1 MEGSQE
7 RQQQRQSQQQHERKG
22 RPPPAEPDDMRSWLV
37 AVACGWNLLWSSLF
51 RRSTGVIYVALVG
64 AFGATREQSSWVLS
78 VGTSIAWLI
87 GPLVGFL
94 TKHVPLMAL
103 SFTGSFVTAVSAIGC
118 AFAGDMTAVFLLLGI
133 CSGIGNG
140 IGMSTNDVIIGKYF
154 KRYRGSGNGIYYT
167 GGTLAGFAFPQ
178 ILHLLLQE
186 YGFTGA
192 FLITGG
198 LMLNALSVC
207 IIFKTPPW
215 EARAKISRATASAN
229 TSSDGEQRRGSAANL
244 ERSTQVATIDGTY
257 KAVIEA
263 GTSANDEHNGNKSR
277 DVRLKPSLKCTSIL
291 QSSEDFGSYVNVSL
305 PDNQAAIVGVCTR
318 ETSDGRAPA
327 AANSTATTRELPP
340 CPKPIQFGRI
350 SFRFLKRKQS
360 GGGDA
365 PYSRLDGAYKIQ
377 DGEVGST
384 GNHGG
389 AVAPPWSVSEPEVKI
404 QYSEVGSTGNN
415 SGVAPPWSVSEPEVM
430 IANGCPEAVAV
441 DAAVKGL
448 CRQTSVR
455 QDALEASGNAGGS
468 SYWSFLRAPVFYMVA
483 VTCAFSVYTLLVLM
497 ILVDF
502 AIEKGFTR
510 RDGAVFLSVSAIGD
524 ACARLV
530 AGALSDRAF
539 CDRRVLISASAMLT
553 GALCVAMPS
562 MRPDRYAVAVLMCA
576 LLGSTNGTVAVL
588 FVPVLADQLGVE
600 NLGLSSGITRFG
612 MGLAYMACPKI
623 TGYYKDE
630 IGSYDGLLHMISIG
644 SFLVCVMWTT
654 DFIYRHLKRCRTN
667 SAS

>member
-1 MEGSQE
+1 MEGSQGS
-7 RQQQRQSQQQHERKG
+7 QQLQQCQQQHERKG
-22 RPPPAEPDDMRSWLV
+22 RPPPAEPDDSRSWLV
-37 AVACGWNLLWSSLF
+37 AVACGWNLLWSSLI
-51 RRSTGVIYVALVG
+51 RRSTGVIYVALVH

-103 SFTGSFVTAVSAIGC
+103 SFTGSLVTALSAIGC

-140 IGMSTNDVIIGKYF
+140 IGISTNDVIIGKYF

-178 ILHLLLQE
+178 IMHLLLQE
-186 YGFTGA
+186 YGFMGA

-215 EARAKISRATASAN
+215 EASKSARVKVSPATAPAN
-229 TSSDGEQRRGSAANL
+229 TSGDGEQRRGSAANL
-244 ERSTQVATIDGTY
+244 ERSGRVATINGTY

-263 GTSANDEHNGNKSR
+263 GTSANAEHNGTKSR
-277 DVRLKPSLKCTSIL
+277 DVRLKPSLKNTSIL
-291 QSSEDFGSYVNVSL
+291 QSCEHFASYANGSS
-305 PDNQAAIVGVCTR
+305 PDNQAGIVGVSTR
-318 ETSDGRAPA
+318 EISDRRAPA
-327 AANSTATTRELPP
+327 VANGKTTTREFPP

-350 SFRFLKRKQS
+350 SFGFLKRKQS
-360 GGGDA
+360 GDGNT
-365 PYSRLDGAYKIQ
+365 PSYSHLDGAYKIKNS
-377 DGEVGST
+377 GIGST
-384 GNHGG
+384 GNHS
-389 AVAPPWSVSEPEVKI
+389 AVAPPWSVSEPEVI
-404 QYSEVGSTGNN
+404 
-415 SGVAPPWSVSEPEVM
+415 

-441 DAAVKGL
+441 LTAVKGL
-448 CRQTSVR
+448 CRQTSAR
-455 QDALEASGNAGGS
+455 PDALEASGDGGGS
-468 SYWSFLRAPVFYMVA
+468 SHWSFLRAHVFYMVA
-483 VTCAFSVYTLLVLM
+483 VTYTFSVYTLLVLM

-502 AIEKGFTR
+502 AVDKGFTP

-539 CDRRVLISASAMLT
+539 CDRRVLMSASAMLT

-562 MRPDRYAVAVLMCA
+562 MRPDRYAVTAFMCA
-576 LLGSTNGTVAVL
+576 LFGLSNGTVIVM
-588 FVPVLADQLGVE
+588 FGPVLADQLGVE
-600 NLGLSSGITRFG
+600 NLGLSSGVTRFV
-612 MGLAYMACPKI
+612 MGLAYLACPKI

-630 IGSYDGLLHMISIG
+630 VGSYDGLFYMISIG
-644 SFLVCVMWTT
+644 SFLLCLMWTA
-654 DFIYRHLKRCRTN
+654 DFIYRHFKRCRMN

>member
-7 RQQQRQSQQQHERKG
+7 CQQLRQPPQQRERQR
-22 RPPPAEPDDMRSWLV
+22 RPPPAGPDGPRSWLV
-37 AVACGWNLLWSSLF
+37 AVACGWNLLWSSLV
-51 RRSTGVIYVALVG
+51 RRSSGVIYVALVR

-103 SFTGSFVTAVSAIGC
+103 SFTGSLVTAVSAIGC

-140 IGMSTNDVIIGKYF
+140 IGMPTNDVIIGKYF

-167 GGTLAGFAFPQ
+167 GGTLAGFAFPP

-186 YGFTGA
+186 YGFMGA

-198 LMLNALSVC
+198 LMLNALSAC
-207 IIFKTPPW
+207 IMFKVPPW
-215 EARAKISRATASAN
+215 EASKSTRTKISPATAAAN
-229 TSSDGEQRRGSAANL
+229 TSGDREQRRGSAANL
-244 ERSTQVATIDGTY
+244 ERSERVAAINDTDKTVID
-257 KAVIEA
+257 A
-263 GTSANDEHNGNKSR
+263 GTSAGAELSGTKLK
-277 DVRLKPSLKCTSIL
+277 DVRSKPSPKSTSIL
-291 QSSEDFGSYVNVSL
+291 KSCEDFVSYANGSS
-305 PDNQAAIVGVCTR
+305 PDNRADIVGVSTR
-318 ETSDGRAPA
+318 EISDGRTPA
-327 AANSTATTRELPP
+327 VANSTTTTCEYPP

-360 GGGDA
+360 GDGDT
-365 PYSRLDGAYKIQ
+365 PSYSSLDGAYNIQ
-377 DGEVGST
+377 HGETGST
-384 GNHGG
+384 RNNS
-389 AVAPPWSVSEPEVKI
+389 AVAPPWSVSEPEV
-404 QYSEVGSTGNN
+404 V
-415 SGVAPPWSVSEPEVM
+415 VVS
-430 IANGCPEAVAV
+430 GCPEVVAV

-448 CRQTSVR
+448 CRQTSAGPN
-455 QDALEASGNAGGS
+455 ALQANGDGGDS
-468 SYWSFLRAPVFYMVA
+468 SHWSFLRAPVFYMVA

-502 AIEKGFTR
+502 AVEKGFTR

-539 CDRRVLISASAMLT
+539 CDRRVLMSANAMLT
-553 GALCVAMPS
+553 GALCASLPT
-562 MRPDRYAVAVLMCA
+562 MRPDRYAVTVLMCA
-576 LLGSTNGTVAVL
+576 VLGCTSGTVAVL

-600 NLGLSSGITRFG
+600 NLGLSSGVTRFV
-612 MGLAYMACPKI
+612 MGLAYLVCPKI
-623 TGYYKDE
+623 TGYFKDE
-630 IGSYDGLLHMISIG
+630 IGSYDGLLYIISIG
-644 SFLVCVMWTT
+644 SVFVCLMWTT
-654 DFIYRHLKRCRTN
+654 DFIYRLIKRRPTT

>member
-1 MEGSQE
+1 
-7 RQQQRQSQQQHERKG
+7 
-22 RPPPAEPDDMRSWLV
+22 
-37 AVACGWNLLWSSLF
+37 
-51 RRSTGVIYVALVG
+51 
-64 AFGATREQSSWVLS
+64 
-78 VGTSIAWLI
+78 
-87 GPLVGFL
+87 
-94 TKHVPLMAL
+94 MAL
-103 SFTGSFVTAVSAIGC
+103 SFAGSLVTAVSAIGC

-192 FLITGG
+192 FLIAGG

-215 EARAKISRATASAN
+215 EVSKSARAKISPVTAPAN
-229 TSSDGEQRRGSAANL
+229 TSGDGEQRRGSAANL
-244 ERSTQVATIDGTY
+244 ERSAQVATINGTY

-263 GTSANDEHNGNKSR
+263 GTSANDEHNGTKSR
-277 DVRLKPSLKCTSIL
+277 DVRLKPSLKNTSIS
-291 QSSEDFGSYVNVSL
+291 QSCEDFGSYANVSS
-305 PDNQAAIVGVCTR
+305 PDNQAGIVDMSTR

-340 CPKPIQFGRI
+340 RPKPIQFGRI

-360 GGGDA
+360 GGGDT
-365 PYSRLDGAYKIQ
+365 PSYSRFDGAYKIQ

-384 GNHGG
+384 GSNS
-389 AVAPPWSVSEPEVKI
+389 AVAPPWSVSEPEVI
-404 QYSEVGSTGNN
+404 
-415 SGVAPPWSVSEPEVM
+415 
-430 IANGCPEAVAV
+430 IASACPEAAAV

-448 CRQTSVR
+448 CHQTSAR
-455 QDALEASGNAGGS
+455 PDALEASGDGGGS

-502 AIEKGFTR
+502 AVEKGFTR
-510 RDGAVFLSVSAIGD
+510 HDGAVFLSVSAIGD

-530 AGALSDRAF
+530 AGTLSDRAF
-539 CDRRVLISASAMLT
+539 CDRRVLMSASAMLT
-553 GALCVAMPS
+553 GAVCIAMPS
-562 MRPDRYAVAVLMCA
+562 VRSDRYAVAVLMCA

-600 NLGLSSGITRFG
+600 NLGLSSGVTRFG

-623 TGYYKDE
+623 TGYYKDTV
-630 IGSYDGLLHMISIG
+630 GSYDGLLHMISIG
-644 SFLVCVMWTT
+644 SFLVCLMWTT
-654 DFIYRHLKRCRTN
+654 DFIYRHLKRCWMN

>member
-7 RQQQRQSQQQHERKG
+7 CQQLRQPPQQRERQR
-22 RPPPAEPDDMRSWLV
+22 RPPPAGPDGPRSWLV
-37 AVACGWNLLWSSLF
+37 AVACGWNLLWSSLV
-51 RRSTGVIYVALVG
+51 RRSSGVIYVALVR

-103 SFTGSFVTAVSAIGC
+103 SFTGSLVTAVSAIGC

-140 IGMSTNDVIIGKYF
+140 IGMPTNDVIIGKYF

-167 GGTLAGFAFPQ
+167 GGTLAGFAFPP

-186 YGFTGA
+186 YGFMGA

-198 LMLNALSVC
+198 LMLNALSAC
-207 IIFKTPPW
+207 IMFKVPPW
-215 EARAKISRATASAN
+215 EASKSTRTKISPATAAAN
-229 TSSDGEQRRGSAANL
+229 TSGDREQRRGSAANL
-244 ERSTQVATIDGTY
+244 ERSERVATINGTY

-263 GTSANDEHNGNKSR
+263 GASADAELHGTKLK
-277 DVRLKPSLKCTSIL
+277 DVQSKPSLKSTSIL
-291 QSSEDFGSYVNVSL
+291 QSCEDFASYANGSS
-305 PDNQAAIVGVCTR
+305 PDNGADIVGVSTR
-318 ETSDGRAPA
+318 EISDGRPSAV
-327 AANSTATTRELPP
+327 ANGKTTTYEFPP

-360 GGGDA
+360 GDGDT
-365 PYSRLDGAYKIQ
+365 PSYSSLDGAYNIQ
-377 DGEVGST
+377 HGETGST
-384 GNHGG
+384 RNNS
-389 AVAPPWSVSEPEVKI
+389 AVAPPWSVSEPEV
-404 QYSEVGSTGNN
+404 V
-415 SGVAPPWSVSEPEVM
+415 VVS
-430 IANGCPEAVAV
+430 GCPEVVAV

-448 CRQTSVR
+448 CRQTSAGPN
-455 QDALEASGNAGGS
+455 ALQANGDGGDS
-468 SYWSFLRAPVFYMVA
+468 SHWSFLRAPVFYMVA

-502 AIEKGFTR
+502 AVEKGFTR

-539 CDRRVLISASAMLT
+539 CDRRVLMSANAMLT
-553 GALCVAMPS
+553 GALCASLPT
-562 MRPDRYAVAVLMCA
+562 MRPDRYAVTVLMCA
-576 LLGSTNGTVAVL
+576 VLGCTSGTVAVL

-600 NLGLSSGITRFG
+600 NLGLSSGVTRFV
-612 MGLAYMACPKI
+612 MGLAYLVCPKI
-623 TGYYKDE
+623 TGYFKDE
-630 IGSYDGLLHMISIG
+630 IGSYDGLLYIISIG
-644 SFLVCVMWTT
+644 SVFVCLMWTT
-654 DFIYRHLKRCRTN
+654 DFIYRLIKRRPTT